1 MNVLVMGGT
10 GFLGGAVADAAAA
23 AGHAV
28 SIFAR
33 GRTERQAAP
42 NVETLVGDRF
52 GDLSSLRERR
62 FDLVVDTCAFSPDAV
77 AALLDAL
84 SPATGRYALVS
95 SISAYADLSKPN
107 MDETAPTSRATP
119 EQLAM
124 VQALPAE
131 QRSSAASYGAAYGA
145 LKREAELVALSRLGD
160 GTLILRA
167 GLLVGA
173 GDYTDR
179 LTYWVRRIDRGGTIP
194 LPGDP
199 ERRVQLIDVRDAAA
213 FIVTAGER
221 GVGGIFNLT
230 GRPVSMAAVFEACRE
245 ITPSNAQFVWRSEA
259 DILAAGLAPWSEVP
273 LWLPSSDGASRYILE
288 ISTDKAFAA
297 GLKVRPLRETLRNIL
312 DWDRS
317 RCATPLKAGMPPEKE
332 ARLLASAT

>member
-1 MNVLVMGGT
+1 MNVLVVGGT
-10 GFLGGAVADAAAA
+10 GFLGGAVADAATT

-33 GRTERQAAP
+33 GRTKRQAAP
-42 NVETLVGDRF
+42 LVETLVGDRF
-52 GDLSSLRERR
+52 GDLSSLRDRR

-77 AALLDAL
+77 AELLEAL
-84 SPATGRYALVS
+84 SPATGRYALIS
-95 SISAYADLSKPN
+95 SVSAYADLSKPN

-124 VQALPAE
+124 AQALPAD
-131 QRSSAASYGAAYGA
+131 QRSSAASYGTAYGA

-160 GTLILRA
+160 RALILRA

-199 ERRVQLIDVRDAAA
+199 ERPVQLIDVRDAAA
-213 FIVTAGER
+213 FIVTAGEK
-221 GVGGIFNLT
+221 GMSGTFNLT
-230 GRPVSMAAVFEACRE
+230 GRPVSMASVFEACRE
-245 ITPSNAQFVWRSEA
+245 VTASDARFVWRPEA
-259 DILAAGLAPWSEVP
+259 DIRAAGLAPWTEVP
-273 LWLPSSDGASRYILE
+273 LWLPSSDAAFRYLLE
-288 ISTDKAFAA
+288 ISTDRAFAA
-297 GLKVRPLRETLRNIL
+297 GLKVRPLQETLRDIL
-312 DWDRS
+312 DWDR
-317 RCATPLKAGMPPEKE
+317 RRATPLKAGMPPEKE
-332 ARLLASAT
+332 ARLLASET

>member
-1 MNVLVMGGT
+1 MDVLVVGGT
-10 GFLGGAVADAAAA
+10 GFLGGAVADAARA

-28 SIFAR
+28 SVFAR
-33 GRTERQAAP
+33 GRTKREPAP
-42 NVETLVGDRF
+42 RVETLVGDRF
-52 GDLSSLRERR
+52 GDMSSLRGRR

-77 AALLDAL
+77 ANLLDAL
-84 SPATGRYALVS
+84 SPTTGRYALIS

-107 MDETAPTSRATP
+107 MDETAPTSRATA

-124 VQALPAE
+124 ARALPAE
-131 QRSSAASYGAAYGA
+131 QRSSAASYGTAYGA

-160 GTLILRA
+160 RALILRA

-179 LTYWVRRIDRGGTIP
+179 LTYWVRRIDRRGTIP

-213 FIVTAGER
+213 FIVAAGEN
-221 GVGGIFNLT
+221 GVSGIFNLT

-245 ITPSNAQFVWRSEA
+245 VTTSDAQFVWRPEA

-273 LWLPSSDGASRYILE
+273 LWLPSSDAAFRYLLE
-288 ISTDKAFAA
+288 ISTDKAFAG
-297 GLKVRPLRETLRNIL
+297 GLKVRPLQETLRNIL
-312 DWDRS
+312 DWDRG
-317 RCATPLKAGMPPEKE
+317 RRATPLKAGMPTEKE
-332 ARLLASAT
+332 ALLLASAT